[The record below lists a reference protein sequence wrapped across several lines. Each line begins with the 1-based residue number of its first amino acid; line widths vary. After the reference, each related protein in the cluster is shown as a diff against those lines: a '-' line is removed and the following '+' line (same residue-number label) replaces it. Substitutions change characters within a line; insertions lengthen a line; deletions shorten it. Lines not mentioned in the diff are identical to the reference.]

1 MTTYGVQE
9 MPCPSVASFVEPSV
23 DVALRDGSTVHV
35 RPVSSEDR
43 DALATFLRAMSPDS
57 LYFRGCGQIDVEWL
71 SDWSA
76 QIDPD
81 TRYGLVVNS
90 GAPARIVAHASYVR
104 IDEHRAEVAFE
115 VADSLHGHGVGTLL
129 LGQLAGVAA
138 RHGIDVLLA
147 DVMATNRKML
157 DVLSGS
163 GFPITERRNANM
175 VEVSFPTMISEQVLA
190 AFDRR
195 QHAASFSAVSSF
207 LRPASVAVVGASR
220 NPESIGGTLLRNI
233 VEGGFTGPIY
243 PVNPHTSE
251 ILGLPAYRSVLDLPE
266 AAELVVIAVPA
277 AHVIDVASD
286 CVKRGV
292 RAILVISS
300 GFSEVGGEGIA
311 RQRELLEICRDAG
324 MRLIGPNCLGVLN
337 TDPHV
342 SLNATFIRRVP
353 PAGPIAIMSQSGGVA
368 IALMDVATEL
378 GIGVSSFASVGNKSD
393 ISGNDLLEYWEEDP
407 GTKLIAIYLE
417 SFGNPRRF
425 ARIARRVAAHKPILA
440 VKSGRTPAGSRAASS
455 HTAALLSAADVTVD
469 ALFRQAGVLRAETL
483 GELLD
488 TAALIATQPLPRG
501 PRVAIVTNG
510 GGPGIMCADSCQAA
524 GLEVAEFPEELRG
537 ALTSMVPQHAAVGNP
552 IDMTAAA
559 TARDY
564 GKVIESLLSS
574 DACDAIITLFV
585 PALGTSPVDIARA
598 IDAAAATGRMPI
610 ASVSM
615 GAQLPPEHGSPGGAA
630 RFRLPE
636 DAVRALAQAVEHQD
650 WLARP
655 TGVVVEPAG
664 CRPDEA
670 KQIIATAM
678 AAGPGWL
685 PATDVLALIDCY
697 GIPFLRTEIAPTAA
711 DAAAIAARFG
721 GPVALKATAPGLV
734 HKSDVGGVMLNL
746 DGPDAVVAAAGEI
759 QSSLASAGYELG
771 GLIVQPMAPSG
782 IELIVGVVH
791 DPSFG
796 PVVACGAGG
805 TAAELLGDVG
815 VRITPLTDVDASELV
830 RSLRTF
836 PLLDGYRGAPRLA
849 VAGVEDV
856 LLRVSAMVDRHPEI
870 AELDLNPLIVTAE
883 GVYVSDAR
891 IRLQPPVPDRPI
903 AAL

>member
-1 MTTYGVQE
+1 MTSTSIA
-9 MPCPSVASFVEPSV
+9 PSAEPPV

-35 RPVSSEDR
+35 RSVAADDR

-57 LYFRGCGQIDVEWL
+57 LYFRGCGQINVEWL

-76 QIDPD
+76 QIDPSN
-81 TRYGLVVNS
+81 RYGLVVTS
-90 GAPARIVAHASYVR
+90 GTPARIVAHASYIR
-104 IDEHRAEVAFE
+104 IDERRAEVAFE
-115 VADSLHGHGVGTLL
+115 VADTLHGHGIGTLL
-129 LGQLAGVAA
+129 LGQLAGIAA
-138 RHGIDVLLA
+138 KHGIEVLVA

-157 DVLSGS
+157 DVLSQS
-163 GFPITERRNANM
+163 GFPITERSNANM
-175 VEVSFPTMISEQVLA
+175 VEVSFPTTISEQVLA
-190 AFDRR
+190 AFDQR

-233 VEGGFTGPIY
+233 VEGGFAGHVY
-243 PVNPHTSE
+243 PVNPHASE

-266 AAELVVIAVPA
+266 AAELAVIAVPA
-277 AHVIDVASD
+277 AGVINVAAD

-292 RAILVISS
+292 RALLVISS
-300 GFSEVGGEGIA
+300 GFSEVGGEGTR
-311 RQRELLEICRDAG
+311 RQRELLEICRAAG

-337 TDPHV
+337 TDPQV
-342 SLNATFIRRVP
+342 KLNATFARRVP

-425 ARIARRVAAHKPILA
+425 ARIARRVGARKPILA

-488 TAALIATQPLPRG
+488 TAALIGTQPLPRG
-501 PRVAIVTNG
+501 ARVAIVTNG

-524 GLEVAEFPEELRG
+524 GLEVAELPDELRRT
-537 ALTSMVPQHAAVGNP
+537 LTRLVPEHAAVGNP

-559 TARDY
+559 TAQDY
-564 GKVIESLLSS
+564 CNVIESLLSS

-585 PALGTSPVDIARA
+585 PALGTSPVEIAKA
-598 IDAAAATGRMPI
+598 IDRAAVNARIPI

-615 GAQLPPEHGSPGGAA
+615 GAQLDLGADPQRSGGAA

-636 DAVRALAQAVEHQD
+636 DAVRALAQAVEHQR
-650 WLARP
+650 WLSSPA
-655 TGVVVEPAG
+655 GVDVEPSG

-670 KQIIATAM
+670 KQIIASAM
-678 AAGPGWL
+678 AVGPGWM
-685 PATDVLALIDCY
+685 PAADVLALIDCY
-697 GIPFLRTEIAPTAA
+697 GIPFLRTEIAATAA
-711 DAAAIAARFG
+711 DAVVVAARLG
-721 GPVALKATAPGLV
+721 GPVALKAIAPGLV
-734 HKSDVGGVMLNL
+734 HKSDVGGVILNL
-746 DGPDAVVAAAGEI
+746 DGPDAVFAATGKI
-759 QSSLASAGYELG
+759 QSSLASAGYELES
-771 GLIVQPMAPSG
+771 LIVQQMAPSG
-782 IELIVGVVH
+782 VELIVGVVH

-805 TAAELLGDVG
+805 TAAELLGDVA
-815 VRITPLTDVDASELV
+815 VRITPLTDLDASELV

-849 VAGVEDV
+849 VADVEDV

-870 AELDLNPLIVTAE
+870 AELDLNPLIVTAD

-891 IRLQPPVPDRPI
+891 LRLQPPVPERPI
-903 AAL
+903 GAL

>member
-1 MTTYGVQE
+1 MISTPVTAPAG
-9 MPCPSVASFVEPSV
+9 PSV
-23 DVALRDGSTVHV
+23 DVALRDGSTVQV
-35 RPVSSEDR
+35 RPVAAEDR
-43 DALATFLRAMSPDS
+43 DGLATFLRAMSSDS
-57 LYFRGCGQIDVEWL
+57 LYFRGCGQIDVDWL
-71 SDWSA
+71 SHWSA

-81 TRYGLVVNS
+81 ARYGLVVTS
-90 GAPARIVAHASYVR
+90 GSPPQIVAHAGYVR
-104 IDEHRAEVAFE
+104 IDEHQAEVAFE
-115 VADSLHGHGVGTLL
+115 VADTLHGQGIGTLL
-129 LGQLAGVAA
+129 LGQLAGIAA
-138 RHGIDVLLA
+138 QHGIDVLVAEVLGS
-147 DVMATNRKML
+147 NRKML
-157 DVLSGS
+157 DVLSAS
-163 GFPITERRNANM
+163 GFPITRRTTGST
-175 VEVSFPTMISEQVLA
+175 VEVAFPTAISDEVLA

-195 QHAASFSAVSSF
+195 QHTASLSAVSSF
-207 LRPASVAVVGASR
+207 LCPASIAVVGASR
-220 NPESIGGTLLRNI
+220 NPESIGGTLIRNI
-233 VEGGFTGPIY
+233 VDGGFNGRVY
-243 PVNPHTSE
+243 PVNPHAKE
-251 ILGLPAYRSVLDLPE
+251 ILGLRAYRSVLDLPE
-266 AAELVVIAVPA
+266 AAELAVIAVPA
-277 AHVIDVASD
+277 AGVVDVASG

-300 GFSEVGGEGIA
+300 GFSEVGGEGTT

-324 MRLIGPNCLGVLN
+324 VRVIGPNCLGVLN
-337 TDPHV
+337 TDLQV
-342 SLNATFIRRVP
+342 RLNATFARRVP

-368 IALMDVATEL
+368 IALMDVATEM

-393 ISGNDLLEYWEEDP
+393 LSGNDLLEYWEEDP
-407 GTKLIAIYLE
+407 GTGLIAIYLE

-425 ARIARRVAAHKPILA
+425 ARIARRVSATKPILA

-455 HTAALLSAADVTVD
+455 HTAALISAADVTVD

-488 TAALIATQPLPRG
+488 TAALIGTQPLPRG

-524 GLEVAEFPEELRG
+524 GLEVTEFPEELRE
-537 ALTSMVPQHAAVGNP
+537 ALTWLVPEHAAVGNP

-559 TARDY
+559 TARNY
-564 GKVIESLLSS
+564 QNVIESLSLS

-598 IDAAAATGRMPI
+598 IDTAAASGRMPI
-610 ASVSM
+610 AAVSM
-615 GAQLPPEHGSPGGAA
+615 GAQLDLSAGPPRSPGAA

-636 DAVRALAQAVEHQD
+636 DAVRALAQAVEHQR

-655 TGVVVEPAG
+655 TGVVVKPSG
-664 CRPDEA
+664 CRPDA
-670 KQIIATAM
+670 ARQIIGSALV
-678 AAGPGWL
+678 AGSGWL
-685 PATDVLALIDCY
+685 PAADVLALIDCY
-697 GIPFLRTEIAPTAA
+697 GIPFLHTEIAVTAQ
-711 DAAAIAARFG
+711 DAMAVAARLG

-734 HKSDVGGVMLNL
+734 HKSDVGGVILNL
-746 DGPDAVVAAAGEI
+746 DGPDAVVAAAGQI
-759 QSSLASAGYELG
+759 HDSVASAGYELD
-771 GLIVQPMAPSG
+771 GLIVQQMAPSG
-782 IELIVGVVH
+782 VELIVGVVH

-849 VAGVEDV
+849 VADVEDV
-856 LLRVSAMVDRHPEI
+856 LLRVSAMVDAHPEI
-870 AELDLNPLIVTAE
+870 AELDLNPLIVTPD

-891 IRLQPPVPDRPI
+891 LRLQPPVPERPI
-903 AAL
+903 GAL

>member
-1 MTTYGVQE
+1 MTSTPVSS
-9 MPCPSVASFVEPSV
+9 PAEPSV

-35 RPVSSEDR
+35 RPVAAADR
-43 DALATFLRAMSPDS
+43 DALASFLSAMSPDS

-76 QIDPD
+76 QIEPSS
-81 TRYGLVVNS
+81 RYGLVVTT
-90 GAPARIVAHASYVR
+90 GKPPRIVGHASYVR
-104 IDEHRAEVAFE
+104 VDEHRAEVAFE
-115 VADSLHGHGVGTLL
+115 VADSLHGHGIGTLL
-129 LGQLAGVAA
+129 LGQLAVTAA
-138 RHGIDVLLA
+138 RHGIDVLVA
-147 DVMATNRKML
+147 DVLASNYKML
-157 DVLSGS
+157 DVFSQS
-163 GFPITERRNANM
+163 GFPVTQSTNSNM
-175 VEVSFPTMISEQVLA
+175 VEISFPTAISEQVLE

-220 NPESIGGTLLRNI
+220 NPDSIGGTLLGNI
-233 VEGGFTGPIY
+233 IEGGFTGPVY
-243 PVNPHTSE
+243 PVNPHASE
-251 ILGLPAYRSVLDLPE
+251 ILGLRTYPSVLDLPE
-266 AAELVVIAVPA
+266 AAELAVIVVPA
-277 AHVIDVASD
+277 AGVIGVAAD

-300 GFSEVGGEGIA
+300 GFAEVGGEGAA
-311 RQRELLEICRDAG
+311 RQRELLEICRGAG
-324 MRLIGPNCLGVLN
+324 VRLIGPNCLGLLN
-337 TDPHV
+337 TDPEV
-342 SLNATFIRRVP
+342 RLNATFARRVP

-393 ISGNDLLEYWEEDP
+393 ISGNDLLEYWDEDP
-407 GTKLIAIYLE
+407 GTELIAIYLE

-425 ARIARRVAAHKPILA
+425 ARIARRVSAHKPILA

-488 TAALIATQPLPRG
+488 TAALIGTQPLPRG
-501 PRVAIVTNG
+501 GRVAIVTNG

-524 GLEVAEFPEELRG
+524 GLDVAEFPDQLRDR
-537 ALTSMVPQHAAVGNP
+537 LTRIVPEHAAVGNP

-564 GKVIESLLSS
+564 RNVIESLLSS
-574 DACDAIITLFV
+574 DACDAIIALFV
-585 PALGTSPVDIARA
+585 PALGTSPADIVRA
-598 IDAAAATGRMPI
+598 IDQAAAEARMPI

-615 GAQLPPEHGSPGGAA
+615 GAQLELGADPPPPGGAA

-636 DAVRALAQAVEHQD
+636 DAVRALAQAVEHHR

-655 TGVVVEPAG
+655 AGVVSEPSG

-670 KQIIATAM
+670 RQIIATAI
-678 AAGPGWL
+678 ASGAGWL
-685 PATDVLALIDCY
+685 STTDLLALLDCY
-697 GIPFLRTEIAPTAA
+697 GIPFLRTEIAATAA
-711 DAAAIAARFG
+711 DAVTIAARLG
-721 GPVALKATAPGLV
+721 GAVALKAIAPGLL
-734 HKSDVGGVMLNL
+734 HKSDVGGVILDL
-746 DGPDAVVAAAGEI
+746 DGPDAVSTAAEEI
-759 QSSLASAGYELG
+759 RSALASAGYELE
-771 GLIVQPMAPSG
+771 GLIVQQMAPSG
-782 IELIVGVVH
+782 VELIVGVVH

-805 TAAELLGDVG
+805 TAAELLGDVA
-815 VRITPLTDVDASELV
+815 VRITPLSDLDASELV

-870 AELDLNPLIVTAE
+870 AELDLNPLIVTQD
-883 GVYVSDAR
+883 GVYASDAR
-891 IRLQPPVPDRPI
+891 LRLQPPAPERPI
-903 AAL
+903 GAI

>member
-1 MTTYGVQE
+1 MISTQAIPPG
-9 MPCPSVASFVEPSV
+9 EPSV
-23 DVALRDGSTVHV
+23 DIALRDGSTVHV
-35 RPVSSEDR
+35 RPVVAEDR
-43 DALATFLRAMSPDS
+43 DALASFLRTMSPDS

-76 QIDPD
+76 QVDPSN
-81 TRYGLVVNS
+81 RYGLVVTS

-115 VADSLHGHGVGTLL
+115 VSDSLHGHGIGTLL

-138 RHGIDVLLA
+138 QHGIDVLTA

-157 DVLSGS
+157 DVLSHS
-163 GFPITERRNANM
+163 GFPTTARTNGSM
-175 VEVSFPTMISEQVLA
+175 VEVSFPTAISEQVLA

-195 QHAASFSAVSSF
+195 QHAASLNAVSSF

-233 VEGGFTGPIY
+233 VEGGFSGPIY
-243 PVNPHTSE
+243 PVNPHARK
-251 ILGLPAYRSVLDLPE
+251 ILGLRAYRSVLDLPE
-266 AAELVVIAVPA
+266 AAELAVIAVPA
-277 AHVIDVASD
+277 PGVVDVASD

-300 GFSEVGGEGIA
+300 GFSEVGGEGTA
-311 RQRELLEICRDAG
+311 RQRELLAICRDAG

-337 TDPHV
+337 TDPQV
-342 SLNATFIRRVP
+342 SLNATFARRVP
-353 PAGPIAIMSQSGGVA
+353 PAGPIGIMSQSGGVA

-407 GTKLIAIYLE
+407 GTELIAIYLE

-425 ARIARRVAAHKPILA
+425 ARIARRVGARKPILA
-440 VKSGRTPAGSRAASS
+440 VKAGRTPAGSRAASS

-524 GLEVAEFPEELRG
+524 GLEVAEFPDDLCQTLSHLAPE
-537 ALTSMVPQHAAVGNP
+537 HAAVGNP

-564 GKVIESLLSS
+564 RSVIEALLAS

-585 PALGTSPVDIARA
+585 PVLGTSPVDIAEA
-598 IDAAAATGRMPI
+598 IDAAAASAQMPI

-615 GAQLPPEHGSPGGAA
+615 GAQLNLEDGSPDGAA

-636 DAVRALAQAVEHQD
+636 DAVRALAQAVEHQR

-655 TGVVVEPAG
+655 TGVVVEPAD

-670 KQIIATAM
+670 KEIIAAAM
-678 AAGPGWL
+678 AAGAGWL
-685 PATDVLALIDCY
+685 RPSDVLALIDCY
-697 GIPFLRTEIAPTAA
+697 GIPFLHTEVAA
-711 DAAAIAARFG
+711 GAEDAVAIAARLG

-734 HKSDVGGVMLNL
+734 HKSDVGGVVL
-746 DGPDAVVAAAGEI
+746 DLEGSAAVAAAAEEI
-759 QSSLASAGYELG
+759 RSSLAAAGYELD
-771 GLIVQPMAPSG
+771 GLIVQQMAPSG
-782 IELIVGVVH
+782 AELIVGVVH

-856 LLRVSAMVDRHPEI
+856 LLRVSAMVDAHPEI
-870 AELDLNPLIVTAE
+870 AELDLNPLIVAPDA
-883 GVYVSDAR
+883 VYVSDAR
-891 IRLQPPVPDRPI
+891 VRLQPPLPDRPLG
-903 AAL
+903 AL